1 MVMRISYGIEVVDD
15 CSRCHLQRGG
25 FFCDFSQEALGIFDA
40 ISFPTVFPK
49 GTTLFVEG
57 QTARGIYILCQGRVK
72 LTTCSS
78 DGKMMI
84 LDIVEPGEALGI
96 SATISGLPYEITAEA
111 LEPCQANFVRKED
124 FARFLSE
131 NIEACLSVAQQ
142 LSRNYHKAYSQI
154 RSLGLSTTAAQ
165 KLANLLLDWCSAKGN
180 GNGQGLRLKVRL
192 THEEIAEMIGTSR
205 ETVSRLFKEFKTRE
219 IIRLEGSTLVVV
231 DRSKLEM
238 VVNP

>member
-1 MVMRISYGIEVVDD
+1 MKISHGIEIVDD
-15 CSRCHLQRGG
+15 CSRCHLQKGR
-25 FFCDFSQEALGIFDA
+25 FFCDFSQDALKIFDT

-57 QTARGIYILCQGRVK
+57 QTARGIYVLCQGRVK

-78 DGKMMI
+78 EGKMMI

-111 LEPCQANFVRKED
+111 IEPCQANFVRKED
-124 FARFLSE
+124 FTRLLSE
-131 NIEACLSVAQQ
+131 NVEACLSVAQQ

-154 RSLGLSTTAAQ
+154 RSLGLSSTAAQ
-165 KLANLLLDWCSAKGN
+165 KLANLLLDWCSSKGN
-180 GNGQGLRLKVRL
+180 GNSQSYRLKMRL

-205 ETVSRLFKEFKTRE
+205 ETVSRLFKDFKMRE
-219 IIRLEGSTLVVV
+219 IIRLEGSNLVVV
-231 DRSKLEM
+231 DRSKLET